1 MIPEPGKSL
10 PGVFNVDAICQSAS
24 RIRGS
29 FLLAA
34 AELKIPPVKCFVVED
49 SPARVEAAGCSQQIR
64 IVKPNN
70 PDHCHAAAAGPD
82 RVVTSLDEI
91 DIDDIAMGRIS
102 RRTA

>member
-1 MIPEPGKSL
+1 VFTINVCGRDLPKRKPDPGL
-10 PGVFNVDAICQSAS
+10 
-24 RIRGS
+24 

-49 SPARVEAAGCSQQIR
+49 SPAGVEAGGRGSMTVAGVARLNDSDLLR
-64 IVKPNN
+64 
-70 PDHCHAAAAGPD
+70 AAGAD

-91 DIDDIAMGRIS
+91 DIDDIAMGRLS